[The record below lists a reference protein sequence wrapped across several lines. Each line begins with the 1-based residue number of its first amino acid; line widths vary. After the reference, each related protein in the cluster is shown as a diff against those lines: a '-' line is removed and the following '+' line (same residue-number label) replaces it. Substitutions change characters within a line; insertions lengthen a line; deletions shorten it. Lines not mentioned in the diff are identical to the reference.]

1 MLVLLPPSETKRF
14 GGRQQFAY
22 TQLSR
27 DSQLEEVRKR
37 VSEAL
42 ISVSRDEAAAVK
54 ALKLGVKNREEREFN
69 LRLDSSG
76 AMAAI
81 ERYTGV
87 LYDAI
92 QIESLDDGARSW
104 IDAHV
109 AVQSALFGLCH
120 ADDLIPAYR
129 LSASSRLPKLGAA
142 LAKVWAPVHAG
153 VLAGSSYV
161 LDLRSKD
168 YAALAP
174 LHALGA
180 LDCDFVEVVTR
191 AHGGEMRALN
201 HFNKTAK
208 GELVRQLAISAPS
221 IENRADLLEWA
232 AENGFEMTAGADPHT
247 LRLISTHT
255 AAHGTARGAS
265 QTAAHNAVAASR

>member
-22 TQLSR
+22 TELSR

-37 VSEAL
+37 VGEAL
-42 ISVSRDEAAAVK
+42 VSVSRDEAAAVK
-54 ALKLGVKNREEREFN
+54 ALKLGVKNRGEREYN
-69 LRLDSSG
+69 LQLESSG
-76 AMAAI
+76 AMAAV

-87 LYDAI
+87 LYDALDV
-92 QIESLDDGARSW
+92 QSLDDGARSW

-120 ADDLIPAYR
+120 AGDQIPAYR

-153 VLAGSSYV
+153 VLAGFSYV

-180 LDCDFVEVVTR
+180 RESDFVEVVTR
-191 AHGGEMRALN
+191 GDDGEVRALN

-221 IENRADLLEWA
+221 IGNRAEFLEWA
-232 AENGFEMTAGADPHT
+232 AANGVEMSAGADPHT
-247 LRLISTHT
+247 LRLMSAHSTAQNT
-255 AAHGTARGAS
+255 
-265 QTAAHNAVAASR
+265 AHNRVAASR